1 MTKTDIIKL
10 VASEC
15 EVTKKDSE
23 IVVNKVFEL
32 VERALKDGDRVNIA
46 GFGIFSTKERPAR
59 KGINPRTREEIDIPA
74 SKNIAFKASKTLKD
88 SLNK

>member
-32 VERALKDGDRVNIA
+32 MERALKDGDRVNVA
-46 GFGIFSTKERPAR
+46 GFGIFSIKERPER
-59 KGINPRTREEIDIPA
+59 KGINPRTREEITI
-74 SKNIAFKASKTLKD
+74 KASKSLGFKVAKALKD
-88 SLNK
+88 SLNG